1 MRFTGSTLTHILG
14 ILVIRGWA
22 VGDFGPAACSH
33 YCKEIKCENDC
44 SIDSCLLGCHNFRSA
59 LFCSLTLYVHQF
71 IGNTQCLI
79 ASFLQRRIIQW
90 EWVFWGMPQY
100 KWVWRQATISRPMRF
115 RMFKG
120 RKSFL
125 DTTIW
130 IPFFFSTAKRRNT
143 KRVSLV
149 MNPALLTYFFNLS
162 KNAVLSIWRAPR
174 PGWGRSLLKEWS
186 AKHLIH
192 SSET

>member
-22 VGDFGPAACSH
+22 VGDFGPPACSH

-59 LFCSLTLYVHQF
+59 LFCSLTLSVHQF

-100 KWVWRQATISRPMRF
+100 KWVWRQATIPRPMRF

-130 IPFFFSTAKRRNT
+130 ISIFFSTVNAEISKD
-143 KRVSLV
+143 LV
-149 MNPALLTYFFNLS
+149 
-162 KNAVLSIWRAPR
+162 W
-174 PGWGRSLLKEWS
+174 
-186 AKHLIH
+186 
-192 SSET
+192 